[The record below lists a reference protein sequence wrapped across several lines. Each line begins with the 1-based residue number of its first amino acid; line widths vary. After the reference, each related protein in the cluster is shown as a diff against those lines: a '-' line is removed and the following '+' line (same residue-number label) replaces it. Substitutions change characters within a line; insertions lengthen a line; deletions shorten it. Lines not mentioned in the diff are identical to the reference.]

1 MIHVVFVFFFFLDEL
16 AAFEKLINM
25 GFPES
30 TSMIAVKKYG
40 KNIDKSINYII
51 SITSKQNNKNNDNE
65 YKQNGD
71 NVK

>member
-1 MIHVVFVFFFFLDEL
+1 
-16 AAFEKLINM
+16 M

-51 SITSKQNNKNNDNE
+51 SITSKKNDKNISNHQND
-65 YKQNGD
+65 D